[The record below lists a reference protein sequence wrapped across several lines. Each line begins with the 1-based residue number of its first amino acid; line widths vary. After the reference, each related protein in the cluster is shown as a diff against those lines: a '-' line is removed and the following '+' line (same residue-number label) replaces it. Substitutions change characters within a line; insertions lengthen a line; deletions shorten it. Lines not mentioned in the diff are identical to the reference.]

1 MKEKTIKINTNISLP
16 DVVSAIRKG
25 QWKIPRFQREFVWE
39 KKKVIELLDSIYRG
53 FPIGSFFLWIPPE
66 EYSQYYKDI
75 PELKIEHGNQKFYTH
90 FILDGQQ
97 RLTSLYVTYQGLEI
111 DGYDY
116 SNICFN
122 LDTEEFNTDKR
133 DTERNLPLHE
143 ILNVEENIEIYNQL
157 TDERKRKYMQAAKIF
172 SDYPFPVITIE
183 DKNIEEACK
192 IFERINQGG
201 KRLSI
206 FDLVV
211 AVTWDK
217 DFELKKK
224 IDEFNK
230 KIENTFGKIDPE
242 VFTETLSLII
252 NKQCT
257 KAFQIK
263 LTPSDVKDNW
273 PKVED
278 AIGKSIQ
285 FLRTHLKVKSYKY
298 LPYRDML
305 ALIAYY
311 FYYSKKTEIDKTF
324 IELWFWKAAF
334 SNRYSGSSFTKIGE
348 DRAYIFDE
356 VLRGEAVDIRY
367 DINIDVEKILNVN
380 MGRDTAF
387 RNALILIMIQQQPLS
402 FIDNSPIDIEKDPI
416 SEFNSSEKHHIFP
429 KKYLHSVGIKEQ
441 KATDLL
447 VNFCLIDS
455 ILNKSIS
462 GNAPN
467 EYFTRFRKNNPEL
480 KKALDSHLIPSGPDS
495 GIWSNDYKIF
505 IRERAEL
512 LLIHIK
518 KRVGDI
524 NAAIEDQMNSNPSAL
539 IHKLEQDIRETIN
552 AVLYE
557 ERGEDWWMAEN
568 VVPQDIKQYAA
579 EKIKREKMNKPYI
592 NEQEWN
598 IPSRKLEQLNIMD
611 YLKIILKNWNHF
623 ENIFG
628 SKNRVE
634 QNFDGFATIRNQ
646 IEHVKTLDPLER
658 KMGEAAIGWI
668 YRCIQR
674 NNEKSEQEER
684 GGPFLVNEIYES
696 LKKRI
701 IDLDPEIQEKEQKY
715 FRGFNKKNKM
725 FHFAVVMFRRDCIL
739 VRLLVPKGKL
749 NDPKLITKDKT
760 AKEDREKRKIFFE
773 IKSNDELDYAME
785 LIKQAYQY
793 NEQYINKQKPLMP
806 RHFQRYEFWK
816 QLLEKAKEK
825 NLDFANLSPTY
836 AHWISKGS
844 GKAGVPFSF
853 VIAHGFAS
861 IEVYID
867 TGNKEANKRMFDYL
881 HDKKEVI
888 EKKYGEDLLWER
900 LDSKRACRI
909 SYRFE
914 GVGLKHKELLSDLQ
928 DRMIDKMFLIEK
940 AIKDLILDF
949 K

>member
-1 MKEKTIKINTNISLP
+1 MKEKTIKINTNIFLP
-16 DVVSAIRKG
+16 DVVSSIRKG
-25 QWKIPRFQREFVWE
+25 EWKIPRFQREFVWE

-66 EYSQYYKDI
+66 EYIQYYKDI
-75 PELKIEHGNQKFYTH
+75 PELEIEYGSHKFYTH

-97 RLTSLYVTYQGLEI
+97 RLTSLYVTYRGLEI
-111 DGYDY
+111 DGFDY

-122 LDTEEFNTDKR
+122 LDTEQFNTDER
-133 DTERNLPLHE
+133 DTERNLSLHE
-143 ILNVEENIEIYNQL
+143 ILNIEENIEIYNQL
-157 TDERKRKYMQAAKIF
+157 TDERKRKYMKVSGIF
-172 SDYPFPVITIE
+172 SSYPFPVITIE

-192 IFERINQGG
+192 IFERINQSG
-201 KRLSI
+201 KKLSI

-230 KIENTFGKIDPE
+230 KIEITFGKIDPE

-273 PKVED
+273 PKVEE

-311 FYYSKKTEIDKTF
+311 FYYCKHAEINRTF
-324 IELWFWKAAF
+324 LELWFWKAAF

-356 VLRGEAVDIRY
+356 ALRQETVDIRY

-380 MGRDTAF
+380 MGRDTAL
-387 RNALILIMIQQQPLS
+387 RNALILIMIEQQPLS
-402 FIDNSPIDIEKDPI
+402 FVDNSPVDIEKDPV

-447 VNFCLIDS
+447 INFCLIDS
-455 ILNKSIS
+455 SLNKSIS
-462 GNAPN
+462 GNAPKD
-467 EYFTRFRKNNPEL
+467 YFSRFRNENPEL
-480 KKALDSHLIPSGPDS
+480 KKALDSHLIPSEINS
-495 GIWSNDYKIF
+495 GIWSNDYGTF
-505 IRERAEL
+505 IRQRAEL
-512 LLIHIK
+512 LLMHIK
-518 KRVGDI
+518 KRVGDFT
-524 NAAIEDQMNSNPSAL
+524 AAIQEQMNSNPTAL

-552 AVLYE
+552 TILYDSV
-557 ERGEDWWMAEN
+557 GENWWDTEN
-568 VVPQDIKQYAA
+568 VVPQDVKQYAA
-579 EKIKREKMNKPYI
+579 EKIKQEKMNKPYI
-592 NEQEWN
+592 NEQEWDT
-598 IPSRKLEQLNIMD
+598 PSRKLEQVNIMD
-611 YLKIILKNWNHF
+611 YLKIIFRSWKDF

-628 SKNRVE
+628 SKDKLE
-634 QNFDGFATIRNQ
+634 QNFKGFSTLRNQ
-646 IEHVKTLDPLER
+646 IEHVKTLDPTER
-658 KMGEAAIGWI
+658 KFGEASIEWM
-668 YRCIQR
+668 YKCIR
-674 NNEKSEQEER
+674 KHNEKISGEEPDS
-684 GGPFLVNEIYES
+684 PFIINEIYET
-696 LKKRI
+696 LKGRI
-701 IDLDPEIQEKEQKY
+701 LSLDPGIKEIVQQNFK
-715 FRGFNKKNKM
+715 GLNKDNKI
-725 FHFAVVMFRRDCIL
+725 FHFVVLQFRKDHIL
-739 VRLLVPKGKL
+739 VRIIVRRGELK
-749 NDPKLITKDKT
+749 DPKSIATDKT
-760 AKEDREKRKIFFE
+760 AKEDREKRKMYFAV
-773 IKSNDELDYAME
+773 KSKDDVDYAME

-793 NEQYINKQKPLMP
+793 NEEFTKKIKPLKP
-806 RHFQRYEFWK
+806 RHYERYEFWNN
-816 QLLEKAKEK
+816 LLEKAKEE
-825 NLDFANLSPTY
+825 NLDFANLSPTH

-853 VIAHGFAS
+853 VIAQDFAS

-867 TGNKEANKRMFDYL
+867 TGDKEANKGIFDYL
-881 HDKKEVI
+881 HNQKEKI
-888 EKKYGEDLLWER
+888 EKNYGDNLIWER

-914 GVGLKHKELLSDLQ
+914 GVGLKHKESWSDLQ
-928 DRMIDKMFLIEK
+928 DRMIDKMFLMEK
-940 AIKDLILDF
+940 AMKELISKF
-949 K
+949 